1 MPKTTPDRAG
11 FDAPR
16 RCLMLWQFAKFLVN
30 GGLLGIVAVAVQ
42 ALLYR
47 LCGDGS
53 FAYAL
58 ASALTYGPL
67 ILINFIIQRAWIFKS
82 SGCLWR
88 FTLINLLMMLLV
100 SLLSPLC
107 KLAINQLFWP
117 PWGEQ
122 CGFLLAAL
130 LSAIPSFLAQ
140 KRFVF
145 ASQSHGL

>member
-1 MPKTTPDRAG
+1 MPNTAEL
-11 FDAPR
+11 DAPHR
-16 RCLMLWQFAKFLVN
+16 RIIIYQFVKFLVN
-30 GGLLGIVAVAVQ
+30 GGVLGLTAVATQ

-47 LCGDGS
+47 LCGYGS
-53 FAYAL
+53 FSYAL

-67 ILINFIIQRAWIFKS
+67 ILVNFVIQRSWIFKR

-88 FTLINLLMMLLV
+88 FTLINLLMMLFV

-107 KLAINQLFWP
+107 KLAIDLIFWP
-117 PWGEQ
+117 PWGER

-130 LSAIPSFLAQ
+130 LGAAPSFLAQ

-145 ASQSHGL
+145 ASRNF